1 MSVEDTDLQPK
12 RLRPITRGE
21 LLLAAFGVV
30 SWLISCWLIYS
41 ILHLLILWCV
51 AQTWVPA
58 KATVLSARL
67 EASNPRIAV
76 RSGGVRRRGVGYSAK
91 STFEYQ
97 WDGKRHVGQRVWLAE
112 FGNFFAGFQKAFGNE
127 LIEHA
132 RSGQPTICFV
142 NPRMPDEAILFR
154 HVPSEVL
161 TLLALLAIVTGG
173 VGFVFMPRR
182 LPNLNEVKQVFPEQP
197 WRWLPEWFDDS
208 ISPRSGHRLNS
219 FWVAAGATTLPAN
232 IAALHEVIV
241 HHVLLGAHCINVG
254 FTVATCLGFHYW
266 FLRWRFGNVK
276 LVIEDRDGRS
286 DKISGC
292 LLIDKRF
299 AEVEEVEFRLECR
312 VWKRI
317 RKSGETDIRSLIT
330 HVDRLRARVEKDLSG
345 NVCGRFCFLL
355 PSGLPNSFHESF
367 YDQTL
372 SKRQQTEWTLHVS
385 GAKGFFQPRAS
396 FFVPVFRQRP
406 TAEQKQRDL
415 IDFHTKRNDPA
426 TLLREEGL
434 LVDALE
440 NGSLRI
446 HVPRQLRWKQ
456 KILTVTAAAGLLAGA
471 LFISSFNLPLAIPM
485 LCAGLLFVI
494 ISLLLLLQTETIEL
508 HEEYLTATLSYLP
521 FRQWSAT
528 ACFSDIKQVRVIDRP
543 GKELRLRKHSFSG
556 LAMDPQM
563 QLTTTSG
570 EWISLCHQVS
580 LVGTTAIQAMILQ
593 RLELAG
599 TSEQPTGTSRDS
611 VDGL

>member
-1 MSVEDTDLQPK
+1 MSVEDTDLQLWKSPK

-21 LLLAAFGVV
+21 LLLAAFGVA

-41 ILHLLILWCV
+41 ILHLLFLWCV

-58 KATVLSARL
+58 KATVLSAHL

-76 RSGGVRRRGVGYSAK
+76 RRGGVGYSAK

-97 WDGKRHVGQRVWLAE
+97 WDGKRHLGQRVWLAE
-112 FGNFFAGFQKAFGNE
+112 FGNFFGGFQDEFGNE

-132 RSGQPTICFV
+132 RFGQVTMCFV
-142 NPRMPDEAILFR
+142 NPQSPEEAILFR

-173 VGFVFMPRR
+173 VGFAFMPRR
-182 LPNLNEVKQVFPEQP
+182 LPNLNEVKQVFPDQP

-208 ISPRSGHRLNS
+208 ISPRTGHRLNS

-241 HHVLLGAHCINVG
+241 HHVLLGAHWINVG
-254 FTVATCLGFHYW
+254 FTVATCLGFHHW
-266 FLRWRFGNVK
+266 FLRRRFGNVK
-276 LVIEDRDGRS
+276 LLIEDRDGRS
-286 DKISGC
+286 DKLSGC
-292 LLIDKRF
+292 VLIDKRF
-299 AEVEEVEFRLECR
+299 AEVDEVQLRLECR

-317 RKSGETDIRSLIT
+317 SNSGEMDVHSLIT
-330 HVDRLRARVEKDLSG
+330 HVDRLRVKVEKDLSG
-345 NVCGRFCFLL
+345 NVCGRFCFVL
-355 PSGLPNSFHESF
+355 PSGLPNSAHEAF
-367 YDQTL
+367 RDQTL
-372 SKRQQTEWTLHVS
+372 SIRQQTEWMLHVS
-385 GAKGFFQPRAS
+385 GVKGFFKPRTS

-406 TAEQKQRDL
+406 TAERKKRDL
-415 IDFHTKRNDPA
+415 IDFHTKTNDPIS
-426 TLLREEGL
+426 LLREEGL

-446 HVPRQLRWKQ
+446 HVPRQIRWKQ
-456 KILTVTAAAGLLAGA
+456 KILTVAVAAGLLAGA
-471 LFISSFNLPLAIPM
+471 LFVSSLDLPLAIPIF
-485 LCAGLLFVI
+485 CAGLSCLI
-494 ISLLLLLQTETIEL
+494 ISLPLLLQSETIEL
-508 HEEYLTATLSYLP
+508 HEEYLTATLSYLT

-528 ACFSDIKQVRVIDRP
+528 ACFSDIKQIRVIDRP
-543 GKELRLRKHSFSG
+543 GKELRLRKHFFSG
-556 LAMDPQM
+556 LAIDPQM
-563 QLTTTSG
+563 QLKTASG
-570 EWISLCHQVS
+570 KRVSLCYQVS
-580 LVGTTAIQAMILQ
+580 LVCTTAIQAMILQ

-599 TSEQPTGTSRDS
+599 TSEQSTGTSRDS